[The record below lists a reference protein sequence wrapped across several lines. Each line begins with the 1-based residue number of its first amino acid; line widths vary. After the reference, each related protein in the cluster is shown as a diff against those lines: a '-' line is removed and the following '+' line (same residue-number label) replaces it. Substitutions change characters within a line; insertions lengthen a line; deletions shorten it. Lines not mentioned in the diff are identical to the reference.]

1 MDALWF
7 FLTRGSWP
15 LIYAVVA
22 VGAAV
27 CLLSLPRLF
36 FRTRRCRWLYRRW
49 LKTNGLEEVER
60 DDRLLMQGPW
70 TFRSNTGYCVSRVV
84 FKDGKGATRKA
95 FVRCGDHNRGFL
107 GHHDL
112 DVRWDD

>member
-1 MDALWF
+1 MLFVKQAGLPI
-7 FLTRGSWP
+7 LLG
-15 LIYAVVA
+15 VVA
-22 VGAAV
+22 LGAVACV
-27 CLLSLPRLF
+27 LSLPGLY

-49 LKTNGLEEVER
+49 MKKNGLEEVDR
-60 DDRLLMQGPW
+60 DDRLLLQGPW
-70 TFRSNTGYCVSRVV
+70 TFQRNTGYCIFRGV
-84 FKDGKGATRKA
+84 FRDKTGAARKA